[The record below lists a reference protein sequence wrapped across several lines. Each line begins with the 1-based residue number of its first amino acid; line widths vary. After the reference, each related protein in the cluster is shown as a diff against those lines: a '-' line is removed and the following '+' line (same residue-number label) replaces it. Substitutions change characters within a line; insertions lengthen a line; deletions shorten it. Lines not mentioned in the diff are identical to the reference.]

1 MKDFRMG
8 IAWAD
13 NNGRKMAG
21 KPMLRI
27 KHYNKAWWRR
37 VGKDFTKALVNYC
50 TEDVKTLDDIRAILH
65 RDYKVE
71 E

>member
-8 IAWAD
+8 IVWAD
-13 NNGRKMAG
+13 NNSRKMQG

-27 KHYNKAWWRR
+27 RHYNKAWWRR
-37 VGKDFTKALVNYC
+37 VGGEYKRLNIDYCAGDF
-50 TEDVKTLDDIRAILH
+50 KTLDDIRAILN
-65 RDYKVE
+65 RNKVE